1 MLPTLAVAL
10 AFAARQ
16 PVPYKGAPLPM
27 HTSRRSAPLMMADE
41 PRENLTLAA
50 STLNKLEDA
59 WQRYV
64 LLRPGMGMDELK
76 ETTRL
81 RTAQEWSWGN
91 RAPGTARTLIGSAAL
106 ISLFAIPLLLTNPVV
121 FAYLVEFASLSK
133 AGVSPAEFFG
143 SALRNLDLGSV
154 AVGAAGELGRLG
166 ADTVESFLRLVG
178 EQAL

>member
-1 MLPTLAVAL
+1 MTAHAI
-10 AFAARQ
+10 
-16 PVPYKGAPLPM
+16 
-27 HTSRRSAPLMMADE
+27 TS
-41 PRENLTLAA
+41 
-50 STLNKLEDA
+50 
-59 WQRYV
+59 V
-64 LLRPGMGMDELK
+64 GRPG
-76 ETTRL
+76 
-81 RTAQEWSWGN
+81 TALESV
-91 RAPGTARTLIGSAAL
+91 PGTARTLIGSAAL
-106 ISLFAIPLLLTNPVV
+106 VSLFAIPLLLTNPVV

>member
-1 MLPTLAVAL
+1 M
-10 AFAARQ
+10 
-16 PVPYKGAPLPM
+16 
-27 HTSRRSAPLMMADE
+27 
-41 PRENLTLAA
+41 
-50 STLNKLEDA
+50 
-59 WQRYV
+59 
-64 LLRPGMGMDELK
+64 
-76 ETTRL
+76 
-81 RTAQEWSWGN
+81 EWSWGN

-154 AVGAAGELGRLG
+154 AVGAAGELDGSARTRSR
-166 ADTVESFLRLVG
+166 ASRLVG